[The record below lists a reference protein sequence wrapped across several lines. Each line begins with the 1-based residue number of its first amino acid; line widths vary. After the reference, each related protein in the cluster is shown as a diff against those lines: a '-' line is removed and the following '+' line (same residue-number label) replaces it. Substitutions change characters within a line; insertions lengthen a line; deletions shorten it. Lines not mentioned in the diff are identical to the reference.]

1 MKAVD
6 QTTPAQAGD
15 VEAMTQ
21 PVRLAKL
28 AVPTTSRAMCAR
40 AAVPMTLRAM
50 CVKVVALTTS
60 SYGKVIT
67 GRWRSGGPP
76 A

>member
-28 AVPTTSRAMCAR
+28 
-40 AAVPMTLRAM
+40 AVPMTLRAM